1 MKKSFSVPTNVLS
14 KNWLNCP
21 HLIDNSFMLIQLNGM
36 YQLYECYTNILENWE
51 HNFSTY
57 RDFNNK

>member
-36 YQLYECYTNILENWE
+36 YQLYEYIGKLGTQ
-51 HNFSTY
+51 F
-57 RDFNNK
+57 FNLQRFQQ